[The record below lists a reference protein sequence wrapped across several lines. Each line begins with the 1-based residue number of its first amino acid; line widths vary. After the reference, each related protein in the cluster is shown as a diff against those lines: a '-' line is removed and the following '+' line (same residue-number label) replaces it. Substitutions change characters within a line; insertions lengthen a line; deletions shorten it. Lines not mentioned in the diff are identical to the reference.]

1 MITWFLIGLPGQIH
15 VSVNDCV
22 GCNNCDGGGG
32 YDNTES
38 DDDDGDYDNTQS
50 VDDDGGYDNT
60 ESDDDDGGYD
70 NTQSVQVN
78 SMFLTDIY
86 SSKLGSLPKPEQ
98 TLEVIPQHIYCHQD
112 CPTITFLCISCV

>member
-1 MITWFLIGLPGQIH
+1 MAF
-15 VSVNDCV
+15 N
-22 GCNNCDGGGG
+22 
-32 YDNTES
+32 
-38 DDDDGDYDNTQS
+38 
-50 VDDDGGYDNT
+50 DGGYDDT

-112 CPTITFLCISCV
+112 CPPQLLCIIMHYYALFVFNRFFIDPTEEVGTRHLQKILCL